1 MNSPRL
7 LTSLEQVTTRRYS
20 EGMFYGIV
28 QRVIFEK
35 GFGFIRPDRG
45 PDVFFP
51 ASAVQDGRFD
61 FIQPEQP
68 VKYELE
74 KLTDEEKKAARGPRA
89 KIVVLLDRMPGGILE
104 DPPQT
109 MRAKHHP
116 KSKGRKAT
124 WKRKI
129 DLSAPMEKPLPEIR
143 PIEPLVEQEAVG
155 EMRDAD
161 ETLDAGGAGAGH
173 EAPKEGA
180 SKDEA
185 PKE

>member
-1 MNSPRL
+1 MKPSCR
-7 LTSLEQVTTRRYS
+7 SLEQTPLSRYS
-20 EGMFYGIV
+20 ESMNYGIV

-45 PDVFFP
+45 PDIFFP
-51 ASAVQDGRFD
+51 ANVVQDGRFD
-61 FIQPEQP
+61 FIQPEQA

-74 KLTDEEKKAARGPRA
+74 KMTEEEKKTAKGPRA
-89 KIVVLLDRMPGGILE
+89 KLVILLDRMPGGVLE

-129 DLSAPMEKPLPEIR
+129 DLSQPMEKPPPEIR
-143 PIEPLVEQEAVG
+143 PVEELPVP
-155 EMRDAD
+155 ED
-161 ETLDAGGAGAGH
+161 EGH
-173 EAPKEGA
+173 EAE
-180 SKDEA
+180 ET
-185 PKE
+185 